1 MDTPDERRGQE
12 QRSERFKFLG
22 LESLI
27 SEIES
32 AQHRSME
39 REQICCESRIQDEIF
54 SAACDCHGDSC
65 CC

>member
-1 MDTPDERRGQE
+1 MGAPDERETKENRE
-12 QRSERFKFLG
+12 EPFKFLSR
-22 LESLI
+22 ESLI

-32 AQHRSME
+32 AEHRSME
-39 REQICCESRIQDEIF
+39 RRQICCESRIQAEMF

>member
-1 MDTPDERRGQE
+1 MGIHDDKGTEENRKEP
-12 QRSERFKFLG
+12 FKFLG
-22 LESLI
+22 RESLI

-32 AQHRSME
+32 AEHRSME
-39 REQICCESRIQDEIF
+39 HQQICCESRIQDEIL